1 MRETES
7 SRLVGMINQIN
18 HKQKKESLL
27 PEESKFIEL
36 MLDAVAPDLRE
47 WWTRSEVVL
56 SNARL
61 GITVER

>member
-1 MRETES
+1 
-7 SRLVGMINQIN
+7 MINQIN

-61 GITVER
+61 GIFVER